1 MYIIMGMACDTA
13 CVCISIKCRTTT
25 PPPLLNIS
33 GSAPEYTLYM
43 YKSKS
48 LI

>member
-25 PPPLLNIS
+25 PPPPPLLNIS
-33 GSAPEYTLYM
+33 GSAPEYICT
-43 YKSKS
+43 SQRV
-48 LI
+48 